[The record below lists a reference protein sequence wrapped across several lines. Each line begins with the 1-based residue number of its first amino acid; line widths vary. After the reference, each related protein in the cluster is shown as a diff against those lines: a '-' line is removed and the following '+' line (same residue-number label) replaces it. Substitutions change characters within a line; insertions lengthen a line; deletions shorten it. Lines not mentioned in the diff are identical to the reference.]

1 MRGLVSFLPLL
12 AAASVG
18 ALPAAGNSSSGTA
31 AAAFAK
37 TDGLF
42 FNIDGETK
50 YYAGTNCYWCGF
62 LTSDEDVDKVFSD
75 MAAADLKVIR
85 VWGFNDVNKIPEDG
99 TVYYQY
105 LSANGSEINTG
116 SNGLE
121 RLDSVVSAAET
132 HGLKL
137 IINFVNNWSDYGGI
151 AAYVSAFGGSATT
164 WFTDE
169 ASQAQYQKYIDA
181 VVSRYKESTTVF
193 AWELANEPRCSGCEG
208 YVLDPDHRT
217 WIMQLTSEQVCHL
230 QLGQDNFRVHQV
242 SGLKPH
248 GNDWR

>member
-12 AAASVG
+12 AAATVG
-18 ALPAAGNSSSGTA
+18 ALPASGNGSSGTA
-31 AAAFAK
+31 AATFAK

-75 MAAADLKVIR
+75 MAAADLKIIR
-85 VWGFNDVNKIPEDG
+85 VWGFNDVNTKPSDG

-105 LSANGSEINTG
+105 LSASGSEINTG

-121 RLDSVVSAAET
+121 RLDAVVSAAET

-151 AAYVSAFGGSATT
+151 AAYVSAFGGSAST

-181 VVSRYKESTTVF
+181 VVSRYKTSTAVF
-193 AWELANEPRCSGCEG
+193 SWELANEPRCSGCDG
-208 YVLDPDHRT
+208 YVLVLEHGDQTMR
-217 WIMQLTSEQVCHL
+217 LTSEQFRHL
-230 QLGQDNFRVHQV
+230 QLGQKHFRVY
-242 SGLKPH
+242 
-248 GNDWR
+248 

>member
-1 MRGLVSFLPLL
+1 MRGLVSLLPLL

-18 ALPAAGNSSSGTA
+18 ALPASGNASSGTTA
-31 AAAFAK
+31 ATFAK

-105 LSANGSEINTG
+105 LTANGSEINTG

-121 RLDSVVSAAET
+121 RLDAVVSAAET

-151 AAYVSAFGGSATT
+151 AAYVSAFGGSAET

-169 ASQAQYQKYIDA
+169 TSQAQYQKYIDA
-181 VVSRYKESTTVF
+181 VVGRYKESTTVF
-193 AWELANEPRCSGCEG
+193 AWELANEPRCSGCDG
-208 YVLDPDHRT
+208 YVLILESGTYFR
-217 WIMQLTSEQVCHL
+217 LTSKQVCHL
-230 QLGQDNFRVHQV
+230 QLGQDYLRVHQV
-242 SGLKPH
+242 SGFKPY
-248 GNDWR
+248 GYDWR

>member
-1 MRGLVSFLPLL
+1 MHTPPASYTFSLFTSHSRNETKYCATMRGLVSFLPLL
-12 AAASVG
+12 AAATVR
-18 ALPAAGNSSSGTA
+18 ALPASGNASSGTA
-31 AAAFAK
+31 AATFAK

-75 MAAADLKVIR
+75 MAAADLKIIR
-85 VWGFNDVNKIPEDG
+85 VWGFNDVNTKPSDG

-105 LSANGSEINTG
+105 LSASGSEINTG
-116 SNGLE
+116 PNGLE
-121 RLDSVVSAAET
+121 RLDAVVSAAET

-151 AAYVSAFGGSATT
+151 AAYVSAFGGSAST
-164 WFTDE
+164 WFTDK

-181 VVSRYKESTTVF
+181 VVSRYKTSTAVF
-193 AWELANEPRCSGCEG
+193 AWELANEPRCSGCDV
-208 YVLDPDHRT
+208 YVLD
-217 WIMQLTSEQVCHL
+217 
-230 QLGQDNFRVHQV
+230 
-242 SGLKPH
+242 LKNGP
-248 GNDWR
+248 